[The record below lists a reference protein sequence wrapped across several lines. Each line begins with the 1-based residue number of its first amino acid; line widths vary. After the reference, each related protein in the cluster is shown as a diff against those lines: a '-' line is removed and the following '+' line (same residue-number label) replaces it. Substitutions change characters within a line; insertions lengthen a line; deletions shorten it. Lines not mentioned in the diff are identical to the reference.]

1 MCKTITNFNRYE
13 GAGEISV
20 EILGRG
26 GICYREA
33 SREMLIDS
41 EFLAMGGRYDVVL
54 YSSSACRWK
63 PPYAEEIISD
73 EKRKQIIGNVCE
85 LLTSHGLRVDLD

>member
-1 MCKTITNFNRYE
+1 MCKTITNFNRIE
-13 GAGEISV
+13 GTGEISV

-41 EFLAMGGRYDVVL
+41 EFLAMGGRYD
-54 YSSSACRWK
+54 SEGCAISMICRI
-63 PPYAEEIISD
+63 A
-73 EKRKQIIGNVCE
+73 V
-85 LLTSHGLRVDLD
+85 

>member
-1 MCKTITNFNRYE
+1 MCKTTTNSDRIE
-13 GAGEISV
+13 GDGEVSV

-26 GICYREA
+26 GVCYREA

-41 EFLAMGGRYDVVL
+41 EFLAMGGRYDLVL
-54 YSSSACRWK
+54 YSSSVRRWK
-63 PPYAEEIISD
+63 PPYAKEIISD

-85 LLTSHGLRVDLD
+85 LLASRGLRVDLD